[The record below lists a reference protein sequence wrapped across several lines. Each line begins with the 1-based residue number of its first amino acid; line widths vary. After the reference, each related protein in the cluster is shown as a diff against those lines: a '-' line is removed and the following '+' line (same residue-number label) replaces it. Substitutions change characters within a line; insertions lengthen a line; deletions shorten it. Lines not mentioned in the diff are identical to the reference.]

1 MEGNVAGN
9 QRPLWMIKRN
19 KNAAKIQAGINAKRS
34 RANSNNVSLLNN
46 ARMASNNS
54 QLALQLVR
62 AEGQLRHLNRQ
73 PTESELAAELRK
85 VQRYNSMMKTA
96 SRKGGRKSRKNRK
109 TRRN

>member
-1 MEGNVAGN
+1 MEGNAGN
-9 QRPLWMIKRN
+9 HRSLLNIKRER
-19 KNAAKIQAGINAKRS
+19 NAAKIQAGINAKRS

-54 QLALQLVR
+54 QSAAQLRR
-62 AEGQLRHLNRQ
+62 AEAQLSHLNRQ

-85 VQRYNSMMKTA
+85 VQRFNSMMMSQT
-96 SRKGGRKSRKNRK
+96 RKGGRKSRKNRK